1 MYTELF
7 GSVNKQLDDVAAPV
21 RAAQTAFVEHIA
33 SLTEFHVNA
42 LRGYSELGINHLR
55 TVQGIDNPQSLID
68 TQGDLMKTLGER
80 LSQDLGT
87 LGKLQQD
94 YVQQVQGL
102 TAEAAKTVEGKV
114 EKTGKTARKA
124 ASTAQR
130 STAKKTA

>member
-7 GSVNKQLDDVAAPV
+7 GSVNKQLEDVAAPI
-21 RAAQTAFVEHIA
+21 RAAQSAFVEHIA
-33 SLTEFHVNA
+33 SLTEFNVNA

-55 TVQGIDNPQSLID
+55 SVQGLDNPQSLID
-68 TQGDLMKTLGER
+68 SQGELLKTVGER
-80 LSQDLGT
+80 LSQDLGM
-87 LGKLQQD
+87 LSKMQQD

-102 TAEAAKTVEGKV
+102 TAQTAKTVEAKS
-114 EKTGKTARKA
+114 EKTVRKA